1 MCYTFNEVK
10 KMENVVCKVDKDN
23 PSLEIINKC
32 AETLKNGGM
41 VVFPTETVYGIGVD
55 AFDKDAI
62 ASLYE
67 KKQRPLDKPLLM
79 HISGIEMAKSVAVLD
94 DKTTELIK
102 RYTPGPLTLVVKR
115 REEVP
120 EIAVASGDTVG
131 LRFPSNKVFLEI
143 SKAFGKPI
151 AATSANISGFKSA
164 VNGEELAPVLDIADM
179 VIDGGECELGVE
191 STIVSLVGDKPK
203 ILRQGA
209 FPKELVEEV
218 LGECE

>member
-1 MCYTFNEVK
+1 
-10 KMENVVCKVDKDN
+10 MEKVVYKVDKED
-23 PSLEIINKC
+23 PSLDIINKC
-32 AETLKNGGM
+32 AETLKNGGTA
-41 VVFPTETVYGIGVD
+41 VFPTETVYGIGVD
-55 AFDKDAI
+55 AFNKEAL

-79 HISGIEMAKSVAVLD
+79 HISGIEMAKSVAMLD
-94 DKTTELIK
+94 DKTIELIK

-120 EIAVASGDTVG
+120 EIAVAFGDTVG
-131 LRFPSNKVFLEI
+131 LRFPSNKVFLKL
-143 SKAFGKPI
+143 SKAFGGPI

-164 VNGEELAPVLDIADM
+164 VNADELAPVLDIADM
-179 VIDGGECELGVE
+179 VIDGGECELGIE
-191 STIVSLVGDKPK
+191 STIVSLVGEKPK

>member
-1 MCYTFNEVK
+1 
-10 KMENVVCKVDKDN
+10 MENVVYKVDREN
-23 PSLEIINKC
+23 PSSDIINKC

-55 AFDKDAI
+55 AFNIEAL

-79 HISGIEMAKSVAVLD
+79 HISGVEMANSVAILD
-94 DKTTELIK
+94 EKTIELIN

-120 EIAVASGDTVG
+120 GIAVADGDTVG
-131 LRFPSNKVFLEI
+131 LRFPSNKVFLEL
-143 SKAFGKPI
+143 SKAFGGPI

-164 VNGEELAPVLDIADM
+164 KNAEELTPVLDIADM
-179 VIDGGECELGVE
+179 VIDGGKCEFGIE

-218 LGECE
+218 LGKCE

>member
-1 MCYTFNEVK
+1 MK
-10 KMENVVCKVDKDN
+10 QVVYKVDKEN
-23 PSLEIINKC
+23 PSLDVINKC
-32 AETLKNGGM
+32 ADVLKNGGIA
-41 VVFPTETVYGIGVD
+41 VFPTETVYGIGVD
-55 AFDKDAI
+55 AFNSESL

-79 HISGIEMAKSVAVLD
+79 HVSGLEMAQTVAVLD
-94 DKTTELIK
+94 DKTCELIK
-102 RYTPGPLTLVVKR
+102 LHTPGPLTLVVKR
-115 REEVP
+115 KDNVP
-120 EIAVASGDTVG
+120 KIAVAGGDTVG
-131 LRFPSNKVFLEI
+131 LRFPSNKIFLEL

-164 VNGEELAPVLDIADM
+164 VNASELTPVMDVADI

-191 STIVSLVGDKPK
+191 STIVSLVGEKPK

-209 FPKELVEEV
+209 FRRKLVEEV